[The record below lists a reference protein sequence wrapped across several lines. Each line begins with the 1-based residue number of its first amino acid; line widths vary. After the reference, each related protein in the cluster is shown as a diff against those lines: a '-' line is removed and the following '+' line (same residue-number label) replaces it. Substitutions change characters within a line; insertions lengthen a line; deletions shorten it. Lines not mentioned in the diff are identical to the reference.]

1 MSIFPAAHI
10 LDVNISTSFTQPIDS
25 SLLSIARLPTDPIY
39 YADLDYTNFQIGSS
53 YKTIYNDI
61 QTVISTGTVAVDF
74 TVSNVSAN
82 DATEVIVTKARKYGY
97 KEYGSTIAHSR
108 AGAVIYGAQVVDN
121 NITEANEATVA
132 GYVGYN
138 YDAINNAFTVPALE
152 TITRAYDYGIYSAS
166 LLTNIDTAY
175 PLSTVA
181 GNSYTIATGWTL
193 KLFDDLG
200 GVSLS
205 GNAELQTV
213 SNLTN
218 FHVSGRVTFTA
229 AGTYTL
235 DNTTI
240 TEVISAIAGVIIN
253 LTNGSAI
260 TNNLSPAN
268 ITINNTQ
275 SIKIIVKDE
284 STGALNTQA
293 RVHMI
298 ASGGGTLPDGT
309 VIINHQLVD
318 ANGEINT
325 TVNASNQGF
334 TGIVIDA
341 ASPNLYVPKPISGTI
356 PAGGLNLTVGLVKD
370 E

>member
-61 QTVISTGTVAVDF
+61 QTVISTGTVAGDF
-74 TVSNVSAN
+74 TISNVSAN
-82 DATEVIVTKARKYGY
+82 DAIEVIVTKARKYGY

-108 AGAVIYGAQVVDN
+108 AGAVIYGAQVVDSN
-121 NITEANEATVA
+121 VTEANETTVA
-132 GYVGYN
+132 NYVGYN
-138 YDAINNAFTVPALE
+138 YDAINNSFTVPALE

-166 LLTNIDTAY
+166 LLANIDNDY

-181 GNSYTIATGWTL
+181 GTSYTIATGWTL

-205 GNAELQTV
+205 GNVELQTV

-240 TEVISAIAGVIIN
+240 TEVINASGGNITIS

-260 TNNLSPAN
+260 TTNLSPAT
-268 ITINNTQ
+268 ITILEPKQVTFTGLIAGSDVTILQAGTNTVLANVDQEQTSSWSYSNNST
-275 SIKIIVKDE
+275 IIIDIGINKAGYKPLYIYNYV
-284 STGALNTQA
+284 LNTANAIYPITQ
-293 RVHMI
+293 I
-298 ASGGGTLPDGT
+298 PDR
-309 VIINHQLVD
+309 NY
-318 ANGEINT
+318 N
-325 TVNASNQGF
+325 
-334 TGIVIDA
+334 
-341 ASPNLYVPKPISGTI
+341 
-356 PAGGLNLTVGLVKD
+356 
-370 E
+370 